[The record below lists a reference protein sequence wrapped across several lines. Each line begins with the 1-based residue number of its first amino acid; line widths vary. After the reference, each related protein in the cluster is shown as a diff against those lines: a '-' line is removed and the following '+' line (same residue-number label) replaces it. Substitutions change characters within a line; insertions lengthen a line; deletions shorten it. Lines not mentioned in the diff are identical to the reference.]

1 MKLTASLPI
10 DVIGKSA
17 YCVLFDNK
25 ISKIPTE
32 SKAMRNVLIL
42 LNILLVTIMLTS
54 SVLAE
59 ELAPH
64 LHKTTLE
71 NGLTVVVKEMPGT
84 RVATVQIWV
93 KAGSVYE
100 NAEEAGITH
109 FIEHMIFK
117 GTETRGPGELAGAI
131 EGVGGR
137 VNAYTSYEYTVYHA
151 TLSAVHW
158 DMALEVLAEAVMHST
173 FDPVELER
181 EKKVVLEEVSMRYDR
196 PNIMLFHDLMA
207 TAYTRHPYRLPVI
220 GNEESI
226 SSFSRDMLLEY
237 IGKHYYPQNLLVVVA
252 GDVKAR
258 EAMVRVQEIF
268 GDLDRGESRPAGLPA
283 EPGQDEARFFTI
295 KADIMQ
301 PQMAI
306 AIPISKFDS
315 PDTPVL
321 DVLAQIAGHGETSR
335 LYRALRDEKQ
345 LVYGINASAFTPTDP
360 GMFEITAVLD
370 GANMT
375 QAFEAALAELFKFK
389 YFSVTSEELKR
400 AKYSLES
407 DFVFNLERVEGQ
419 ARVLGSFEMMSADP
433 REDKYLEKI
442 RAVTHDDIKRIA
454 QKYFTEKSIN
464 VGFLVGKNSTFEPTR
479 EEIEASVSRAEESAL
494 RNGSEAMLP
503 NTYLSRVH
511 RFELENGITLLVRED
526 DTVPTVGIR
535 AVFPGGLRAET
546 PVTNGAFSF
555 ISELLPK
562 GTHRM
567 TAKEIAEA
575 VADMAGSMT
584 GFSGKNTFG
593 LKADFL
599 ARFFPEGLTLVRDVI
614 REPAFD
620 ATEAD
625 KIRPELLAQLKQ
637 QEDSLTS
644 LAFQEFNTNIFEG
657 HPYGLNTIGTE
668 YAIKSF
674 TASAL
679 KDIYAQHARPD
690 RLVLAISGDIKADT
704 VRELV
709 MRLFGD
715 WQDEQG
721 PALEEIEEEILIP
734 AALTGVKNLEIVR
747 DKEQVHLVIG
757 FLGTTLK
764 DSDRFALEL
773 LDTILSGQSGRLFSE
788 LRDKQSLAYSL
799 SSFSFFGLDT
809 GTFGI
814 YIGTSPE
821 KKEQA
826 IESVWKQLKQIRE
839 EKVSE
844 EELKRAQN
852 ILISQYE
859 LAMQTHSSQALEL
872 ALNETYE
879 LGQDFGNRYIH
890 AIKEVD
896 AAKVLQTARKYIL
909 PGAYVMVAVGAGQG
923 NTLEEDVDLG
933 EPVAPGES
941 ADPEENITEPTA
953 NQER

>member
-1 MKLTASLPI
+1 
-10 DVIGKSA
+10 
-17 YCVLFDNK
+17 
-25 ISKIPTE
+25 
-32 SKAMRNVLIL
+32 MRNILIL
-42 LNILLVTIMLTS
+42 LNILLVTIMVTS
-54 SVLAE
+54 PVLAE

-71 NGLTVVVKEMPGT
+71 NALTVVVKEMPGT
-84 RVATVQIWV
+84 GVATVLIWV

-100 NAEEAGITH
+100 NIDEAGITH

-137 VNAYTSYEYTVYHA
+137 INAYTSYEYTVYHA

-196 PNIMLFHDLMA
+196 PNIMLFHELMA

-226 SSFSRDMLLEY
+226 NNFSRDKVLEY
-237 IGKHYYPQNLLVVVA
+237 IGKHYYPQNILVVVA
-252 GDVKAR
+252 GDVKGLDV
-258 EAMVRVQEIF
+258 MPRVQGIF
-268 GDLDRGESRPAGLPA
+268 GGLDKGETEPADLPA
-283 EPGQDEARFFTI
+283 EPGQDEARFFTM

-335 LYRALRDEKQ
+335 LYRSLRDEKQ
-345 LVYGINASAFTPTDP
+345 LVYGINASAFTPSDP

-370 GANMT
+370 GTNMT

-389 YFSVTSEELKR
+389 YFSVTAEELRR
-400 AKYSLES
+400 AKHSLES

-419 ARVLGSFEMMSADP
+419 ARVLGSFEMMSGDP
-433 REDKYLEKI
+433 REDEYLEKI

-454 QKYFTEKSIN
+454 QKYFTKKSIN
-464 VGFLVGKNSTFEPTR
+464 VGFLVGMESSFEPTS
-479 EEIEASVSRAEESAL
+479 EEIESSVAGADESAL
-494 RNGSEAMLP
+494 LDGSEAMLP
-503 NTYLSRVH
+503 DTYLSRVH

-555 ISELLPK
+555 ISDLLPK
-562 GTHRM
+562 GTRRM
-567 TAKEIAEA
+567 TAKEIAES
-575 VADMAGSMT
+575 VADMAGSLT

-620 ATEAD
+620 KSEAD

-644 LAFQEFNTNIFEG
+644 LAFQEFNTILFEG
-657 HPYGLNTIGTE
+657 HPYGLNSIGSE

-674 TASAL
+674 TAGAL
-679 KDIYAQHARPD
+679 RDVYTQHARPD
-690 RLVLAISGDIKADT
+690 RLVLAISGDVKAEEA
-704 VRELV
+704 RELV
-709 MRLFGD
+709 VRLFGD
-715 WQDEQG
+715 WQDRQG
-721 PALEEIEEEILIP
+721 RVLQEIEEEILTP
-734 AALTGVKNLEIVR
+734 SMLTSVKNLEIVR

-764 DSDRFALEL
+764 DSDRFALEI

-788 LRDKQSLAYSL
+788 LRDKESLAYSL

-826 IESVWKQLKQIRE
+826 IESVWQQLKMVRE

-852 ILISQYE
+852 LLISQYE
-859 LAMQTHSSQALEL
+859 LGMQTHSSQALEL
-872 ALNETYE
+872 ALNETYD
-879 LGQDFGNRYIH
+879 LGQDFGNRYIQ

-896 AAKVLQTARKYIL
+896 TARVLQTARKYIL
-909 PGAYVMVAVGAGQG
+909 PGAYVMVAVGAGHAEKP
-923 NTLEEDVDLG
+923 EEAVDLEG
-933 EPVAPGES
+933 PVEPDES
-941 ADPEENITEPTA
+941 VDPEESAKEQPVE
-953 NQER
+953 QEK

>member
-1 MKLTASLPI
+1 
-10 DVIGKSA
+10 
-17 YCVLFDNK
+17 
-25 ISKIPTE
+25 
-32 SKAMRNVLIL
+32 MRNILIL

-54 SVLAE
+54 PVMAE

-64 LHKTTLE
+64 LHKTTLA
-71 NGLTVVVKEMPGT
+71 NGLTVVAKEMPGT

-100 NAEEAGITH
+100 NIDEAGVTH

-131 EGVGGR
+131 EGVGGQ

-151 TLSAVHW
+151 TLSAVYW

-181 EKKVVLEEVSMRYDR
+181 EKKVVLEEVAMRYDR
-196 PNIMLFHDLMA
+196 PNIRLFHELMA
-207 TAYTRHPYRLPVI
+207 TAYTRHPYRLPII

-226 SSFSRDMLLEY
+226 ASFSREKVLEY
-237 IGKHYYPQNLLVVVA
+237 IGKHYYPQNILVVVA
-252 GDVKAR
+252 GDVKGMDVTAK
-258 EAMVRVQEIF
+258 VQEIF
-268 GDLDRGESRPAGLPA
+268 GSLNMEKSTPAKLPA
-283 EPGQDEARFFTI
+283 EPRQDETRFFTI

-315 PDTPVL
+315 PDSPVL

-335 LYRALRDEKQ
+335 LYRSLRDEKQ

-360 GMFEITAVLD
+360 GMFEVTAVLD
-370 GANMT
+370 GSNMQ

-389 YFSVTSEELKR
+389 YFSVTAEELKR
-400 AKYSLES
+400 AKHSLES

-419 ARVLGSFEMMSADP
+419 ARVLGSFEMMSGDP
-433 REDKYLEKI
+433 REDEYLEKI
-442 RAVTHDDIKRIA
+442 RAVTHDDIRRIA
-454 QKYFTEKSIN
+454 QKYFTEKTIN
-464 VGFLVGKNSTFEPTR
+464 VGFLVGKESDFEPSS
-479 EEIEASVSRAEESAL
+479 EEIEASVARAEESAIQSE
-494 RNGSEAMLP
+494 SEAMLP

-511 RFELENGITLLVRED
+511 RFELDNGITLLVRED

-535 AVFPGGLRAET
+535 VVFPGGLRAET

-555 ISELLPK
+555 ISDLLPK
-562 GTHRM
+562 GTSKM

-575 VADMAGSMT
+575 VADMAGNLT
-584 GFSGKNTFG
+584 GFTGKNTFG

-599 ARFFPEGLTLVRDVI
+599 ARFFPEGLVLVRDVI

-620 ATEAD
+620 ASEAD

-637 QEDSLTS
+637 QEDSLTA
-644 LAFQEFNTNIFEG
+644 LAFQEFNTILFEG
-657 HPYGLNTIGTE
+657 HPYGLNSIGSE

-674 TASAL
+674 TAGAL
-679 KDIYAQHARPD
+679 RDLYVQHARPE
-690 RLVLAISGDIKADT
+690 RMVLAISGDVKAEA
-704 VRELV
+704 VRDQVL
-709 MRLFGD
+709 RLFGD
-715 WQDEQG
+715 WQDKQSS
-721 PALEEIEEEILIP
+721 AVQDIEEEILTP
-734 AALTGVKNLEIVR
+734 STLTSIKNREIVR

-764 DSDRFALEL
+764 DTDRFALEI

-788 LRDKQSLAYSL
+788 LRDKESLAYSL

-826 IESVWKQLKQIRE
+826 IESVWQQLKKVRE

-844 EELKRAQN
+844 EELNRAKN

-872 ALNETYE
+872 ALNETYD
-879 LGQDFGNRYIH
+879 LGQDFGSRYIQ

-896 AAKVLQTARKYIL
+896 AARVLQTARKYIL
-909 PGAYVMVAVGAGQG
+909 PGAYVMVAVGAGHA
-923 NTLEEDVDLG
+923 NKPEEAVGPDEST
-933 EPVAPGES
+933 EPVESSMAPS
-941 ADPEENITEPTA
+941 AG
-953 NQER
+953 QEH